1 MTPPKSDSDV
11 YEQAMQLLIE
21 QGPEGAAEVLRVLLN
36 EAMKIERSQVLS
48 AQPYERTP
56 ERKGHA
62 NGFKP
67 KTLESRLGS
76 LRLEIPQVRGDV
88 DFYPT
93 ALEKGVRSERALVVS
108 IAEMYIQGVSTR
120 KVTQV
125 LERLCGTHI
134 TSTQVSRAA
143 KALDAELEAWR
154 NRPLGKT
161 PYLMLDARYE
171 KVRVDGA
178 VRSCAVLVAVG
189 VREDGTRSVLGASV
203 SMSEAE
209 IHWRNFLSSL
219 KERGLHGVSFI
230 TSDSHE
236 GLRAALATTFP
247 GAAWQR
253 CQTHLQRNAAAYVP
267 KVAMKSQ
274 VASDIRDIFNAPNR
288 EEADRRLAVA
298 VEKYR
303 PSAARLAL
311 WMEENIPDGFAV
323 FSLPESHRK
332 RMRTSNPLERL
343 NKEIKK
349 RTRVAGLFPN
359 EDSLLRLVSAIL
371 SEISEEWESGKLYLN
386 IKEIDSPRPF

>member
-1 MTPPKSDSDV
+1 MTQPKFDSDL
-11 YEQAMQLLIE
+11 YEQVMQLLIQE
-21 QGPEGAAEVLRVLLN
+21 GSEGAAEVLRVLLN
-36 EAMKIERSQVLS
+36 EALKIERSQALS
-48 AQPYERTP
+48 AQPYERSP
-56 ERKGHA
+56 DRKGHA

-67 KTLESRLGS
+67 KTVESRLGS
-76 LRLEIPQVRGDV
+76 LRLDIPQVRGDV
-88 DFYPT
+88 EYYPS

-108 IAEMYIQGVSTR
+108 IAEMYVQGISTR

-125 LERLCGTHI
+125 LEKLCGTQI

-143 KALDAELEAWR
+143 KALDDELEAWR

-178 VRSCAVLVAVG
+178 VRSCAVLVATG
-189 VREDGTRSVLGASV
+189 VREDGTRSVLGVSV

-209 IHWRNFLSSL
+209 IHWREFLGSL
-219 KERGLHGVSFI
+219 KERGLHGVTFI
-230 TSDSHE
+230 TSDDHE
-236 GLRAALATTFP
+236 GLQKAIQSAFQ

-253 CQTHLQRNAAAYVP
+253 CQTHLQRNAFAYIP
-267 KVAMKSQ
+267 KTDMKSQ
-274 VASDIRDIFNAPNR
+274 VASDIRDIFNAPDQ
-288 EEADRRLAVA
+288 EEAERRLGIA

-303 PSAARLAL
+303 STAARLAV
-311 WMEENIPDGFAV
+311 WMEENIPEGFAIY
-323 FSLPESHRK
+323 SLPEPHRK

-349 RTRVAGLFPN
+349 RTRVATLFPN

-371 SEISEEWESGKLYLN
+371 SEISDEWETGKIYLGM
-386 IKEIDSPRPF
+386 KEIG